1 MQPTVL
7 IGLSTAHGAFHEQ
20 LVRGMMAAVQRPIIF
35 PLSNPTSRSEA
46 DPADLWRWT
55 DGRALIAT
63 GSPYPPLRVDGVSV
77 PVAQSNNVFVFPG
90 LGLGAIAARATQ
102 VTDGMLQAAATAL
115 GALSP
120 ILAGSNRPLL
130 PPIPQLRDS
139 SIAVASAVARAAV
152 ADGVAPE
159 VSDERLA
166 TRVRDAQWTPRYLSA
181 AQPASPS
188 SIRLRAGSWYDH
200 RKLDRIS
207 PDLIRFIER
216 AADQR
221 AQERTWT
228 AGEES

>member
-120 ILAGSNRPLL
+120 ILAGSNRRCCRRSRNCATVRS
-130 PPIPQLRDS
+130 QLRALS
-139 SIAVASAVARAAV
+139 RARRS
-152 ADGVAPE
+152 PT
-159 VSDERLA
+159 VSR
-166 TRVRDAQWTPRYLSA
+166 RR
-181 AQPASPS
+181 
-188 SIRLRAGSWYDH
+188 
-200 RKLDRIS
+200 
-207 PDLIRFIER
+207 
-216 AADQR
+216 
-221 AQERTWT
+221 
-228 AGEES
+228 